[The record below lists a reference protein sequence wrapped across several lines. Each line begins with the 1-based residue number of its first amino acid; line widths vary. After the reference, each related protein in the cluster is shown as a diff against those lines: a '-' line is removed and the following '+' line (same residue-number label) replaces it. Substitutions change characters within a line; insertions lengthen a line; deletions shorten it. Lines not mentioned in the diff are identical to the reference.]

1 MMSDSSDEMAFPQNT
16 PQRPTMTSPDG
27 KGMTTTPQEAV
38 ATPERSPLK
47 VQKNAMKKSPVK
59 KTSQTPMK
67 KSPTPMKSLTPM
79 KQSPTPMKQSPTPMK
94 QSPGAVMDCASPQ
107 RPKALFSPEKAG
119 LETPQKKGSA
129 MKSAA
134 PMKSSLSGKK
144 TAGAP
149 RMARGTAG
157 TFAGRR
163 PPQDKDKLVLF
174 ELIKDSFNTDREKDK
189 LDHAET
195 ARAKATPQ
203 EFWKYIMHQKK
214 VTTIKEFKAA
224 YADWCKEMQ

>member
-1 MMSDSSDEMAFPQNT
+1 
-16 PQRPTMTSPDG
+16 
-27 KGMTTTPQEAV
+27 
-38 ATPERSPLK
+38 
-47 VQKNAMKKSPVK
+47 MKK
-59 KTSQTPMK
+59 
-67 KSPTPMKSLTPM
+67 
-79 KQSPTPMKQSPTPMK
+79 SPTPMKQSPTPMK

-119 LETPQKKGSA
+119 PETQKKGSA

-224 YADWCKEMQ
+224 YTDWCKEMQ

>member
-1 MMSDSSDEMAFPQNT
+1 
-16 PQRPTMTSPDG
+16 
-27 KGMTTTPQEAV
+27 
-38 ATPERSPLK
+38 
-47 VQKNAMKKSPVK
+47 
-59 KTSQTPMK
+59 
-67 KSPTPMKSLTPM
+67 
-79 KQSPTPMKQSPTPMK
+79 MKQSPTPMK

-119 LETPQKKGSA
+119 LETPQKKGSD